1 MSERSIYLETVSIP
15 EALTRVKE
23 RLDRNSLLQRE
34 LVPAEEAAGRIT
46 AEPVFARYSSPTYH
60 SAAMDGIA
68 LAAESTFGAREGRPL
83 TLRRDTD
90 YVPIN
95 TGDPLP
101 RGCNAVV
108 MIEYVEQLD
117 SERIR
122 LEHPAFPWQ
131 HVRRIGEDIVATELL
146 LPQNHRLTAYD
157 VGALLSGGI
166 YEVPVRQRPH
176 VQVIPTGDEILD
188 FTRRPEPEPGQV
200 IESNSQVLT
209 AMARSWGCTTARVP
223 PVPDDEEALAGA
235 LQQALD
241 SGAHIV
247 VIGAGSSA
255 GSRDYTRRILERFG
269 TVLVHGIKAMPGKP
283 TLAAVS
289 GNRLLIGAPGY
300 PVSAVIA
307 FEEILRP
314 LVEWLIR
321 CPGDRGPEA
330 EVRLTRKV
338 PSKLGQ
344 EEFLRLSIG
353 QVGNELVGTPLP
365 RGAGLITSLTRA
377 QGMARIPAESEGRQA
392 GELLSTELL
401 VPREELERV
410 LVCVGSHDNTI
421 DLLAN
426 ELMGLET
433 PLTLTSA
440 NVGSMGGLQAI
451 RDGSAH
457 LAGTHLF
464 DPESGEYNFPFM
476 DRIIGDMPVTA
487 VNLAIRSQGLLVA
500 KGNPLG
506 IRGIEDLT
514 REDVRFVNRQRGAGT
529 RILLDDALRRHGI
542 SGNSIEGYDREEFT
556 HMAVAV
562 NVKSGVADCG
572 MGIHAAAKAL
582 DLDFVPFARERY
594 DLVLPRAFEEEPK
607 IRTLLDL
614 LGEPALQARI
624 RELGGYETSWTGRI
638 VRRGDGL
645 PPEEGRES
653 GE

>member
-1 MSERSIYLETVSIP
+1 MSERNVYLETVPIP
-15 EALTRVKE
+15 EALDRVTE
-23 RLDRNSLLQRE
+23 RLERDSLLDRE
-34 LVPAEEAAGRIT
+34 MVPSEEAAGRIT
-46 AEPVFARYSSPTYH
+46 AEPLFARYSSPTFH
-60 SAAMDGIA
+60 SAAMDGVA
-68 LAAESTFGAREGRPL
+68 LAAKATFGAREGHPI
-83 TLRRDTD
+83 TLHRDAD
-90 YVPIN
+90 YTPVN

-101 RGCNAVV
+101 TGCDAVV
-108 MIEYVEQLD
+108 MIEYVEELD
-117 SERIR
+117 EDTIQ

-157 VGALLSGGI
+157 IGALLSGGI

-176 VQVIPTGDEILD
+176 VHIVPTGDEILD
-188 FTRRPEPEPGQV
+188 YTRRPQPEPGQV

-209 AMARSWGCTTARVP
+209 SLARSWDCTTARTP
-223 PVPDDEEALAGA
+223 PVPDDEDKLAKA
-235 LQQALD
+235 LQEGLD

-255 GSRDYTRRILERFG
+255 GSRDYTRRVLERFG

-283 TLAAVS
+283 TLLAVS
-289 GNRLLIGAPGY
+289 GNRLLVGAPGY
-300 PVSAVIA
+300 PVSAVIC
-307 FEEILRP
+307 FEQLLRP
-314 LVEWLIR
+314 LVEWMTR
-321 CPGDRGPEA
+321 CRGDRGPEVD
-330 EVRLTRKV
+330 VRLTRKV

-344 EEFLRLSIG
+344 EEFLRLSVG
-353 QVGNELVGTPLP
+353 QVGEELVGTPLP

-377 QGMARIPAESEGRQA
+377 QGMARIPAESEGKQA
-392 GELLSTELL
+392 GEVLRTELL
-401 VPREELERV
+401 VPRNEMERV

-426 ELMGLET
+426 ELMGLES

-457 LAGTHLF
+457 MAGTHLF

-476 DRIIGDMPVTA
+476 DRIIGDVPVLV
-487 VNLAIRSQGLLVA
+487 VNLAVRHQGLLVA
-500 KGNPLG
+500 RGNPLG

-514 REDVRFVNRQRGAGT
+514 REDVRFINRQRGAGT
-529 RILLDDALRRHGI
+529 RILLDDALARHGFSPQQI
-542 SGNSIEGYDREEFT
+542 SGYDQEEFT

-572 MGIHAAAKAL
+572 MGIYAAAKAL

-594 DLVLPRAFEEEPK
+594 DLVIPRAFEEEDR

-614 LGEPALQARI
+614 IRQPELQARI
-624 RELGGYETSWTGRI
+624 RDLGGYETAWTGRI
-638 VRRGDGL
+638 VRPGDGL
-645 PPEEGRES
+645 PAAEPEK
-653 GE
+653 

>member
-1 MSERSIYLETVSIP
+1 MSQRNIYLETVPIP
-15 EALTRVKE
+15 EALTRVKS
-23 RLDRNSLLQRE
+23 RLDRDCLLQRE
-34 LVPAEEAAGRIT
+34 LIPAEEAAGRIT
-46 AEPVFARYSSPTYH
+46 AEPIFARYSSPTHH

-83 TLRRDTD
+83 ALRRNTG
-90 YVPIN
+90 YIPVN

-101 RGCNAVV
+101 SGCDAVV

-117 SERIR
+117 QETVQ

-157 VGALLSGGI
+157 IGALLSGGI
-166 YEVPVRQRPH
+166 YEVPVRQRPRVH
-176 VQVIPTGDEILD
+176 IVPTGDEILD
-188 FTRRPEPEPGQV
+188 FTRRPNPEPGQV
-200 IESNSQVLT
+200 IESNSQVL
-209 AMARSWGCTTARVP
+209 ASLARSWGCTAARVP
-223 PVPDDEEALAGA
+223 PVPDDEDKLAQA
-235 LQQALD
+235 LQEALD

-255 GSRDYTRRILERFG
+255 GSRDFTRRVLERFG

-283 TLAAVS
+283 TLVAVS

-300 PVSAVIA
+300 PVSAVIC

-314 LVEWLIR
+314 LVEWMTR
-321 CPGDRGPEA
+321 CDKDRGPEA

-344 EEFLRLSIG
+344 EEFLRLCVG
-353 QVGNELVGTPLP
+353 QVGEELVGTPLP

-377 QGMARIPAESEGRQA
+377 QGMARIPAESEGKQA
-392 GELLSTELL
+392 GEFLRTELL
-401 VPREELERV
+401 VPRQELERV

-426 ELMGLET
+426 ELMGLES
-433 PLTLTSA
+433 PLTLTST

-464 DPESGEYNFPFM
+464 DPQSGEYNFPFL

-487 VNLAIRSQGLLVA
+487 VNLAIRHQGLLVA

-514 REDVRFVNRQRGAGT
+514 REEVRFVNRQRGAGT
-529 RILLDDALRRHGI
+529 RILLDDALNRHGI
-542 SGNSIEGYDREEFT
+542 SGQSIQGYDREEFT

-594 DLVLPRAFEEEPK
+594 DLVIPRAFHEEPK
-607 IRTLLDL
+607 IQTLLGLIRQPDL
-614 LGEPALQARI
+614 QTKI
-624 RELGGYETSWTGRI
+624 RDLGGYETPWTGRI
-638 VRRGDGL
+638 VRPGDGL
-645 PPEEGRES
+645 PPEEDRES
-653 GE
+653 GG